1 METKLVGHV
10 GDLVLFV
17 CSARYGLKRALF
29 TVVLFNSRPRVAGL
43 REAAFD

>member
-10 GDLVLFV
+10 CDLVLPV
-17 CSARYGLKRALF
+17 CSARYGLERALF
-29 TVVLFNSRPRVAGL
+29 AVALFDSRPRVAGL